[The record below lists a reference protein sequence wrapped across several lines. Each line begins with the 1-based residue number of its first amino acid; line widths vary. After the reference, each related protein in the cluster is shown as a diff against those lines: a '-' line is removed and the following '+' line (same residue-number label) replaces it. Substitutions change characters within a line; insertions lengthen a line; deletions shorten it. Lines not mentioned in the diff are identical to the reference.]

1 MVGTAAAWACGHTG
15 EGFFPFLS
23 IRFSLAV
30 SRFHSWQE
38 PVARGQQSLPASLLS
53 LVQSQEFCPKLGLL
67 PGATTG
73 GGDVVSN
80 AIGIPMGTSQTFGPL
95 PPSEVFPPGA
105 CDELGPLQLPWYF
118 PVPADAGG
126 EEEKE
131 TAPGCAG
138 LGEARLCPLTQMPF
152 PLPPCP
158 RLPAPPAAALESPR
172 VRGSER

>member
-1 MVGTAAAWACGHTG
+1 MATSPSGLLAGSCSLTPTWRPLCPPPPSALAAMVGTAAAWACGHTG

-95 PPSEVFPPGA
+95 PPRG
-105 CDELGPLQLPWYF
+105 GLPSWS
-118 PVPADAGG
+118 
-126 EEEKE
+126 
-131 TAPGCAG
+131 
-138 LGEARLCPLTQMPF
+138 L
-152 PLPPCP
+152 
-158 RLPAPPAAALESPR
+158 
-172 VRGSER
+172 